1 MSEEAINAVGDY
13 KYGFHDPEKAT
24 IRFDKGLSEQVV
36 RDISELKGEPEWMT
50 EIRVKAYHHFE
61 ERPMP
66 DWGNCNMLESIK
78 FDDVTYF
85 LRSSEQ
91 TEKNSNQILEFTKE
105 IKNKDEE
112 FKIKIVE
119 ALWKIIY
126 ADNVSDMYEMSLM
139 RRLTGLLYLDT
150 KIVGDIKNKIIN
162 SSNK

>member
-1 MSEEAINAVGDY
+1 MFDIFKNNKKELNKDSNLYVNIGALLIHVAKIDENYSEKEKEIIKKTLLKLGLTNDLLDGVFKKSEE
-13 KYGFHDPEKAT
+13 
-24 IRFDKGLSEQVV
+24 
-36 RDISELKGEPEWMT
+36 
-50 EIRVKAYHHFE
+50 
-61 ERPMP
+61 
-66 DWGNCNMLESIK
+66 
-78 FDDVTYF
+78 
-85 LRSSEQ
+85 

-105 IKNKDEE
+105 VKNKDEE

-150 KIVGDIKNKIIN
+150 KVVGDVKNKIRN

>member
-1 MSEEAINAVGDY
+1 MFEIFKNNKKELDKDNNLYVNIGALLIHVAKIDENYSEKEKKIIKKTLLELGLKEDVLDGVFKKSEE
-13 KYGFHDPEKAT
+13 
-24 IRFDKGLSEQVV
+24 
-36 RDISELKGEPEWMT
+36 
-50 EIRVKAYHHFE
+50 
-61 ERPMP
+61 
-66 DWGNCNMLESIK
+66 
-78 FDDVTYF
+78 
-85 LRSSEQ
+85 

-105 IKNKDEE
+105 VKNKDEE

-126 ADNVSDMYEMSLM
+126 ADNVSDMYEMNLM

>member
-1 MSEEAINAVGDY
+1 MFDILKNNEKNLNKDNSLYVNIGALLIHVAKIDENYSEKEKKIIKKTLLELGLTEDRLDKVFNKSEE
-13 KYGFHDPEKAT
+13 
-24 IRFDKGLSEQVV
+24 
-36 RDISELKGEPEWMT
+36 
-50 EIRVKAYHHFE
+50 
-61 ERPMP
+61 
-66 DWGNCNMLESIK
+66 
-78 FDDVTYF
+78 
-85 LRSSEQ
+85 

-105 IKNKDEE
+105 VKNKDEE

-150 KIVGDIKNKIIN
+150 KIVGDVKNKIRN

>member
-1 MSEEAINAVGDY
+1 MFDVFKDNKKNISKNNSLYINIGALLIHVAKIDENYSE
-13 KYGFHDPEKAT
+13 KEKEIIKKT
-24 IRFDKGLSEQVV
+24 LLELGL
-36 RDISELKGEPEWMT
+36 T
-50 EIRVKAYHHFE
+50 EDSLNNVFK
-61 ERPMP
+61 
-66 DWGNCNMLESIK
+66 K
-78 FDDVTYF
+78 
-85 LRSSEQ
+85 SEQ

-150 KIVGDIKNKIIN
+150 KIVGDIKNKIIS

>member
-1 MSEEAINAVGDY
+1 MFDVFKNNKKELNKDNNLYVNIGALLIHVAKIDENYSDKEKKIIKKTLLELGLTEDILDKVFKKSEE
-13 KYGFHDPEKAT
+13 
-24 IRFDKGLSEQVV
+24 
-36 RDISELKGEPEWMT
+36 
-50 EIRVKAYHHFE
+50 
-61 ERPMP
+61 
-66 DWGNCNMLESIK
+66 
-78 FDDVTYF
+78 
-85 LRSSEQ
+85 

-105 IKNKDEE
+105 VKNKDEE

-150 KIVGDIKNKIIN
+150 KVVGDVKNKIRN

>member
-1 MSEEAINAVGDY
+1 MFDFLKDKKKNDNKDNNLYVNIGALLIHVAKIDENYSKKEKEIIKKTLLELGLTGDALNNVFKKSEE
-13 KYGFHDPEKAT
+13 
-24 IRFDKGLSEQVV
+24 
-36 RDISELKGEPEWMT
+36 
-50 EIRVKAYHHFE
+50 
-61 ERPMP
+61 
-66 DWGNCNMLESIK
+66 
-78 FDDVTYF
+78 
-85 LRSSEQ
+85 

-105 IKNKDEE
+105 VKNKDKE